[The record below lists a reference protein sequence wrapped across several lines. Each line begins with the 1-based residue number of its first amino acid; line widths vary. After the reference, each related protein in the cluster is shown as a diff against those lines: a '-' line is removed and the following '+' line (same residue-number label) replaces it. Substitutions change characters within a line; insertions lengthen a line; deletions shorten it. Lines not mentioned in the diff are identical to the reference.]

1 MVAPTAAARAG
12 GNAPVSADT
21 APALAASG
29 VTVRFGG
36 LTALDAIDVEV
47 APGTTVGLVGPNGAG
62 KTTLFNVM
70 SGLLGPN
77 EGTVRLAGRDV
88 TRLSPVARAR
98 LGLARTYQRSELFS
112 ELTVRENLVLAYRAR
127 RRTHHLTL
135 DLLGFGRHRD
145 EQEDATVDGLLESLR
160 LSEVAGRLADALP
173 LGTGR
178 LVEVGRALAAEPDVV
193 LLDEPSAGLD
203 ERETDLLAEAL
214 RRARLGST
222 VAFLLVEHDVDLVLG
237 LSDHVYVLDFGRCI
251 AAGLPEEIR
260 SDPAVR
266 AAYLGTEVE
275 S

>member
-1 MVAPTAAARAG
+1 
-12 GNAPVSADT
+12 VSADT
-21 APALAASG
+21 TPALTASG

-62 KTTLFNVM
+62 KTTLFNVL
-70 SGLLGPN
+70 SGLLRPN
-77 EGTVRLAGRDV
+77 EGAVHLAGRDV
-88 TRLSPVARAR
+88 TRLSPTVRAR
-98 LGLARTYQRSELFS
+98 RGLARTYQHSELFT

-127 RRTHHLTL
+127 RRTHHLVL
-135 DLLGFGRHRD
+135 DLLGLGRRRD
-145 EQEDATVDGLLESLR
+145 EQEDATVDGLLAR
-160 LSEVAGRLADALP
+160 LGLDEVAAKLADSLP

-203 ERETDLLAEAL
+203 EHETELLAEVL
-214 RRARLGST
+214 RRARAGST

-251 AAGLPEEIR
+251 AAGPPEVVR
-260 SDPAVR
+260 ADPAVR

-275 S
+275 T

>member
-1 MVAPTAAARAG
+1 M
-12 GNAPVSADT
+12 SFDT
-21 APALAASG
+21 APALTASG

-70 SGLLGPN
+70 SGLLRPN
-77 EGTVRLAGRDV
+77 EGEVHLAGRDV
-88 TRLSPVARAR
+88 TQLSPTARAR
-98 LGLARTYQRSELFS
+98 RGLARTYQRSELFS

-127 RRTHHLTL
+127 RRTHHLAL
-135 DLLGFGRHRD
+135 DLLGLGRRRD
-145 EQEDATVDGLLESLR
+145 GQEDDTVDGLLESLR
-160 LSEVAGRLADALP
+160 LSEVAGELADALP

-178 LVEVGRALAAEPDVV
+178 LVEVGRALAAEPDIV

-203 ERETDLLAEAL
+203 EHETDLLAEVL
-214 RRARLGST
+214 RRTRSGST

-251 AAGLPEEIR
+251 AAGPPEAIR

-266 AAYLGTEVE
+266 AAYLGTQVD

>member
-1 MVAPTAAARAG
+1 M
-12 GNAPVSADT
+12 SADT
-21 APALAASG
+21 TPALTASG

-62 KTTLFNVM
+62 KTTLFNVL
-70 SGLLGPN
+70 SGLLRPN
-77 EGTVRLAGRDV
+77 EGAVHLAGRDV
-88 TRLSPVARAR
+88 TRLSPTVRAR
-98 LGLARTYQRSELFS
+98 RGLARTYQHSELFT

-127 RRTHHLTL
+127 RRTHHLVL
-135 DLLGFGRHRD
+135 DLLGLGRRRD
-145 EQEDATVDGLLESLR
+145 EQEDATVDGLLAR
-160 LSEVAGRLADALP
+160 LGLDEVAAKLADSLP

-203 ERETDLLAEAL
+203 EHETELLAEVL
-214 RRARLGST
+214 RRARAGST

-251 AAGLPEEIR
+251 AAGPPEVVR
-260 SDPAVR
+260 ADPAVR

-275 S
+275 T

>member
-1 MVAPTAAARAG
+1 MSP
-12 GNAPVSADT
+12 DT
-21 APALAASG
+21 TPALAASG
-29 VTVRFGG
+29 ITVRFGG
-36 LTALDAIDVEV
+36 LTALDAIDVAV

-70 SGLLGPN
+70 SGLLRPN
-77 EGTVRLAGRDV
+77 EGAVHLAGRDM
-88 TRLSPVARAR
+88 TQLSPTARAR
-98 LGLARTYQRSELFS
+98 LGLARTYQHSELFT

-127 RRTHHLTL
+127 RRTHHLAL
-135 DLLGFGRHRD
+135 DLLGLGRRRD
-145 EQEDATVDGLLESLR
+145 GQEEEAVDGLLESLG
-160 LSEVAGRLADALP
+160 LSEVAGQLADGLP

-203 ERETDLLAEAL
+203 EHETDRLADVL
-214 RRARLGST
+214 RRTRIDST

-251 AAGLPEEIR
+251 AEGPPESIR

-266 AAYLGTEVE
+266 AAYLGTQVE

>member
-1 MVAPTAAARAG
+1 
-12 GNAPVSADT
+12 VSTDA
-21 APALAASG
+21 APALTASG

-36 LTALDAIDVEV
+36 LTALDAINVEV

-70 SGLLGPN
+70 SGLLRPN
-77 EGTVRLAGRDV
+77 EGAVHLAGRDV
-88 TRLSPVARAR
+88 TQLSPTARAR
-98 LGLARTYQRSELFS
+98 RGLARTYQRSELFT

-135 DLLGFGRHRD
+135 DLLGLGRRRD
-145 EQEDATVDGLLESLR
+145 AQEDETVDGLLESLR
-160 LSEVAGRLADALP
+160 LSEVAGRPADGLP

-203 ERETDLLAEAL
+203 EHETDLLADVL
-214 RRARLGST
+214 RRTRVGSS

-237 LSDHVYVLDFGRCI
+237 LSDQVYVLDFGRCI
-251 AAGLPEEIR
+251 AAGPPESIR

-275 S
+275 T

>member
-1 MVAPTAAARAG
+1 MVTPATAANHSRDTR
-12 GNAPVSADT
+12 VSAAT
-21 APALAASG
+21 TPALTASG

-36 LTALDAIDVEV
+36 LTALDAINVEV

-70 SGLLGPN
+70 SGLLRPN
-77 EGTVRLAGRDV
+77 EGAVHLAGRDV
-88 TRLSPVARAR
+88 TQLSPTARAR
-98 LGLARTYQRSELFS
+98 RGLARTYQRSELFS

-135 DLLGFGRHRD
+135 DLLGLGRRRD
-145 EQEDATVDGLLESLR
+145 AQEDETVDGLLESLR
-160 LSEVAGRLADALP
+160 LSEVAGRSADGLP

-203 ERETDLLAEAL
+203 EHETDLLADVL
-214 RRARLGST
+214 RRTRVGSS

-237 LSDHVYVLDFGRCI
+237 LSDLVYVLDFGRCI
-251 AAGLPEEIR
+251 AAGPPESIR

-275 S
+275 T

>member
-1 MVAPTAAARAG
+1 M
-12 GNAPVSADT
+12 SFDT
-21 APALAASG
+21 APALTASG

-36 LTALDAIDVEV
+36 LTALDAINVEV

-70 SGLLGPN
+70 SGLLRPN
-77 EGTVRLAGRDV
+77 EGEVHIAGRDV
-88 TRLSPVARAR
+88 TQLSPTARAR
-98 LGLARTYQRSELFS
+98 RGLARTYQRSELFS

-127 RRTHHLTL
+127 RQTHHLTL
-135 DLLGFGRHRD
+135 DLLGLGRRRD
-145 EQEDATVDGLLESLR
+145 GQEDATVDGLLASLG
-160 LSEVAGRLADALP
+160 LDEVAAKLAESLP

-178 LVEVGRALAAEPDVV
+178 LGEVGRALAAEPEVV

-203 ERETDLLAEAL
+203 EHETELLAEVL
-214 RRARLGST
+214 RRTRSGST

-251 AAGLPEEIR
+251 AEGPPESIR

-266 AAYLGTEVE
+266 AAYLGTQVE

>member
-1 MVAPTAAARAG
+1 MVEPAGAARAG
-12 GNAPVSADT
+12 GSTRVSADAT
-21 APALAASG
+21 PALAAAG
-29 VTVRFGG
+29 VVVRFGG
-36 LTALDAIDVEV
+36 LTALDAIDLEV

-70 SGLLGPN
+70 SGLIRPN
-77 EGTVRLAGRDV
+77 EGSIRLAGHDV
-88 TRLSPVARAR
+88 TRLSPPARAR
-98 LGLARTYQRSELFS
+98 RGLARTYQRSELFS

-127 RRTHHLTL
+127 KRTHHLAL
-135 DLLGFGRHRD
+135 DLLGLGRRRD
-145 EQEDATVDGLLESLR
+145 GQEDTIVDGLLTSLG
-160 LSEVAGRLADALP
+160 LDEVAAKLADSLP

-178 LVEVGRALAAEPDVV
+178 LVEVGRALAAEPEVV

-203 ERETDLLAEAL
+203 EHETDLLAEAL
-214 RRARLGST
+214 RRARVGST

-251 AAGLPEEIR
+251 AAGPPESIR
-260 SDPAVR
+260 ADPGVR

>member
-1 MVAPTAAARAG
+1 MSADAATTPAASAPTT
-12 GNAPVSADT
+12 S
-21 APALAASG
+21 ALAASA

-36 LTALDAIDVEV
+36 LTALDAIDLDV
-47 APGTTVGLVGPNGAG
+47 APATTVGLVGPNGAG

-70 SGLLGPN
+70 SGLLMPN
-77 EGTVRLAGRDV
+77 EGNVSLAGRDV
-88 TRLSPVARAR
+88 TRLSPPARAR
-98 LGLARTYQRSELFS
+98 RGLARTYQRSELFS

-127 RRTHHLTL
+127 RRRHHLTL
-135 DLLGFGRHRD
+135 DLLGLGRRHD
-145 EQEDATVDGLLESLR
+145 AQEDATVDGLLDSLG
-160 LSEVAGRLADALP
+160 LGEVAGQLADALP

-203 ERETDLLAEAL
+203 EHETELLADAL
-214 RRARLGST
+214 RRARHGST

-251 AAGLPEEIR
+251 ASGAPDGIR

-266 AAYLGTEVE
+266 AAYLGTEVD

>member
-1 MVAPTAAARAG
+1 MSTDA
-12 GNAPVSADT
+12 
-21 APALAASG
+21 APALTASG

-36 LTALDAIDVEV
+36 LTALDAINVEV

-70 SGLLGPN
+70 SGLLRPN
-77 EGTVRLAGRDV
+77 EGAVHLAGRDV
-88 TRLSPVARAR
+88 TQLSPTARAR
-98 LGLARTYQRSELFS
+98 RGLARTYQRSELFT

-135 DLLGFGRHRD
+135 DLLGLGRRRD
-145 EQEDATVDGLLESLR
+145 AQEDETVDGLLESLR
-160 LSEVAGRLADALP
+160 LSEVAGRPADGLP

-203 ERETDLLAEAL
+203 EHETDLLADVL
-214 RRARLGST
+214 RRTRVGSS

-251 AAGLPEEIR
+251 AAGPPESIR
-260 SDPAVR
+260 ADPGVR